1 MLQGYLS
8 PILLAQQSPKDRSLL
23 LSCGMAGD
31 VVGDGEEHQW
41 VKLNVETRV
50 RRL

>member
-8 PILLAQQSPKDRSLL
+8 PILLAQQSPNDWTLL

-41 VKLNVETRV
+41 MKLDVEARV